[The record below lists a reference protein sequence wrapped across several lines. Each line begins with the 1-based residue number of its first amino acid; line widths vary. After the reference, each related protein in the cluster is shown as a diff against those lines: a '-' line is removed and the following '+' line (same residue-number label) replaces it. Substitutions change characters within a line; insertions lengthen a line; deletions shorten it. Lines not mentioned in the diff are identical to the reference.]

1 MENLHLKNLD
11 MDKILKKSKT
21 EELPEQIKVNIQTP
35 TVIDVDEEDEGDKNC
50 LFESFVKLL
59 SLWWVAIGLSFA
71 FTHPH
76 FVINIGESLYNLLE
90 ALLGLR

>member
-11 MDKILKKSKT
+11 MNKILKKSKT
-21 EELPEQIKVNIQTP
+21 QELPEQIKVNIQTP
-35 TVIDVDEEDEGDKNC
+35 TVIDIDEENDGDKNV

-59 SLWWVAIGLSFA
+59 SIACLAIGLSFA

-76 FVINIGESLYNLLE
+76 LVINIGEGLYNILE